1 MTYCKPHFKALN
13 TAVVS
18 VPPSLAS
25 HRLDCP
31 QMKLQLAASGAPS
44 VLLSSEARRQG
55 GYTLRLHS
63 GISVRNDTALSV
75 RIGWRHSP
83 DGDVSLVDT
92 LGPGGMLAV
101 PVINAREGDLCLQ
114 PAGTQESSLL
124 TCEQFCS
131 TQSSL

>member
-1 MTYCKPHFKALN
+1 MWRKNYFKAHFKALN
-13 TAVVS
+13 SAVIS
-18 VPPSLAS
+18 FPPSLAS
-25 HRLDCP
+25 HQLDCP

-44 VLLSSEARRQG
+44 VLLTSEARRQG

-63 GISVRNDTALSV
+63 GISVRNDTALCV

-92 LGPGGMLAV
+92 LGPGGTLAV

-114 PAGTQESSLL
+114 PAGTPKSSLL
-124 TCEQFCS
+124 SCEQHY
-131 TQSSL
+131 SS